1 MRKRSLENLLASVD
15 DVENAVSSSP
25 SVSLFSSFSHVPP
38 PFPSK
43 TNRSSSADLYKK
55 FDELLDATT
64 FAPQSGDKITG
75 TVSR

>member
-1 MRKRSLENLLASVD
+1 MIN
-15 DVENAVSSSP
+15 
-25 SVSLFSSFSHVPP
+25 H
-38 PFPSK
+38 
-43 TNRSSSADLYKK
+43 SSSADLYKK